1 MLVFSDAVMSIAM
14 QGEFWPA
21 RSVRLQGSA
30 MPTVDLARMIQKL
43 DGELV
48 VALEEAVAVA
58 VRHGHG
64 SVEPEHWFIG
74 LKEKS
79 QSFQA
84 VVEACGGDIEAIED
98 SAYRG
103 IERYERSEGQS
114 PSISPSIIDLT
125 REAWLYASLQHG
137 RTMLDILDL
146 LYTSL
151 TDSDMRA
158 LVVGAIQPLRDI
170 RIGELERLLENRPSQ
185 ASGAGRAGPLPIAG
199 EGVGAGGAGQGQFL
213 QSYTIDMT
221 ELARASK
228 LDPVVGRDA
237 EMRQIVDILVRRRQ
251 NNPILVGEAGVGK
264 TAVAEAFA
272 LEVAGG
278 NVPEQ
283 LRDIRL
289 LNLDLTLLQAG
300 AGVKG
305 EFERRLK
312 GVIDEA
318 KASPQ
323 PVIMF
328 IDEAHTMI
336 GAGGQ
341 AGQGDAANIL
351 KPALARGELR
361 TIAATTWAEY
371 KKYFEKDAAL
381 TRRFQPVQ
389 IGEPDEETAVQMVRS
404 LVKSLEAHHQVRIR
418 DEAVRAAVSLSTRYI
433 QGRQLPDKAVSLIDT
448 ACASVSISRATTPA
462 QIQDAERT
470 RELLSLEKDRLEA
483 EPNREAVAERLAEIG
498 ERLTVLEGDLVRFK
512 AQYEAEKALVEK
524 ADSAEGSEKPDVK
537 ALLKLE
543 KELHGLQGEQP
554 LIHRIVD
561 KETVAAVTARWTGIP
576 VGRLMRDLVETVQSL
591 EARLKERVVGQ
602 DHALKSIADAMVTAR
617 ASLGDERRPPGV
629 FLMVGTSG
637 VGKTETALALASLLY
652 GGEDNLTVI
661 NMSEFKEEHKVSLLL
676 GSPPGYVGYGEGGIL
691 TEAVRKKP
699 YGALLLDEI
708 DKAHTGV
715 QDIFYQVFDKGTLKD
730 GEGRDIDFK
739 NTTIM
744 MTANTGT
751 KTLTALA
758 ADPETMPEG
767 KALVELL
774 QPELL
779 EQFKP
784 AFLGRLAVVPYL
796 PLTPDVLRGIV
807 AIQLQ
812 KIRKRLS
819 RQYGAMLSVSDG
831 LVDLLVAR
839 SQAIETGARAI
850 ESTLSQQVLP
860 ELSRQVLMLTLEK
873 KPIATAD
880 ISVDDAGKFL
890 VKVS

>member
-1 MLVFSDAVMSIAM
+1 M
-14 QGEFWPA
+14 PA
-21 RSVRLQGSA
+21 
-30 MPTVDLARMIQKL
+30 VDLTLMIRRL

-48 VALEEAVAVA
+48 VALEEAVGIA
-58 VRHGHG
+58 VRHGNS
-64 SVEPEHWFIG
+64 SVELEHWIAG
-74 LKEKS
+74 CVAKS
-79 QSFQA
+79 PNFKA
-84 VVEACGGDIEAIED
+84 IVEAAGGDLSDIEE

-103 IERYERSEGQS
+103 IERYGRGEASA
-114 PSISPSIIDLT
+114 PSISPAVIDVT
-125 REAWLYASLQHG
+125 REGWLYASLQHG
-137 RTMLDILDL
+137 RERVDVLDL
-146 LYTSL
+146 LYATL
-151 TDSDMRA
+151 SDGNLRSMA
-158 LVVGAIQPLRDI
+158 VGSVPPLRDI
-170 RIGELERLLENRPSQ
+170 RLGELEKLLAERPQGGELPAGQ
-185 ASGAGRAGPLPIAG
+185 AAALGGTGDAHATGAGP
-199 EGVGAGGAGQGQFL
+199 GQFL

-221 ELARASK
+221 EQARAGK

-264 TAVAEAFA
+264 TAVVEAFA
-272 LEVAGG
+272 IEVAAG
-278 NVPEQ
+278 NVPEK

-289 LNLDLTLLQAG
+289 LSLDLTLLQAG

-318 KASPQ
+318 KASPE

-389 IGEPDEETAVQMVRS
+389 INEPDQETATRMVRS
-404 LVKSLEAHHQVRIR
+404 LVAALEKHHQVRIR
-418 DEAVRAAVSLSTRYI
+418 DEAVRAAVALSTRYI

-448 ACASVSISRATTPA
+448 ACASVSISRITRPA
-462 QIQDAERT
+462 QIQDAERGRDHLTMERT
-470 RELLSLEKDRLEA
+470 RLAA
-483 EPNREAVAERLAEIG
+483 EPDQAAVAERIAGIDAELAHLAIDLDRLNQQLETERRLVDEADEVEADEARNVPRLLELETELG
-498 ERLTVLEGDLVRFK
+498 E
-512 AQYEAEKALVEK
+512 
-524 ADSAEGSEKPDVK
+524 
-537 ALLKLE
+537 
-543 KELHGLQGEQP
+543 LQGENP
-554 LIHRIVD
+554 LIHRVVD

-576 VGRLMRDLVETVQSL
+576 VGRLMRDLVETVQTL
-591 EARLKERVVGQ
+591 EERLKERVVGQ

-617 ASLGDERRPPGV
+617 ANLGDERRPPGV

-652 GGEDNLTVI
+652 GGEENLTVI

-676 GSPPGYVGYGEGGIL
+676 GSPPGYVGYGEGGLL

-708 DKAHTGV
+708 DKAHPGV
-715 QDIFYQVFDKGTLKD
+715 QDIFYQVFDKGMLKD

-739 NTTIM
+739 NTTII

-751 KTLTALA
+751 KTLTALS
-758 ADPETMPEG
+758 ADPDTMPEG
-767 KALVELL
+767 KALLDLL

-784 AFLGRLAVVPYL
+784 AFLGRLAIVPYL
-796 PLTPDVLRGIV
+796 PLAPDVLADIAR
-807 AIQLQ
+807 IQ
-812 KIRKRLS
+812 IRKIERRLAA
-819 RQYGAMLSVSDG
+819 QYGAKLEVSPKLIDF
-831 LVDLLVAR
+831 LVNR
-839 SQAIETGARAI
+839 SQAIDTGARAI
-850 ESTLSQQVLP
+850 ESTISRQILP
-860 ELSRQVLMLTLEK
+860 ELSRQVLALVLNK
-873 KPIATAD
+873 KPVQEAV
-880 ISVDDAGKFL
+880 ISVDEDSQIL
-890 VKVS
+890 VKIT

>member
-1 MLVFSDAVMSIAM
+1 
-14 QGEFWPA
+14 
-21 RSVRLQGSA
+21 

-48 VALEEAVAVA
+48 VGLEEAVAIA

-64 SVEPEHWFIG
+64 AVEPEHWFIG
-74 LKEKS
+74 LKDKS

-84 VVEACGGDIEAIED
+84 VVATCGGDADAIEE
-98 SAYRG
+98 SAYRAL
-103 IERYERSEGQS
+103 ERYERGDGQA

-137 RTMLDILDL
+137 RPVLDVLDL
-146 LYTSL
+146 LYTML
-151 TDSDMRA
+151 TDSDLRA
-158 LVVGAIQPLRDI
+158 LTVGTVQPLRDI
-170 RIGELERLLENRPSQ
+170 RIGELEKLIQSRPAQ
-185 ASGAGRAGPLPIAG
+185 AGAAGRTGPLPIAG
-199 EGVGAGGAGQGQFL
+199 EGSVQGAGQGQFL

-221 ELARASK
+221 EQAREGK

-283 LRDIRL
+283 LRNIRL

-318 KASPQ
+318 KASPE

-404 LVKSLEAHHQVRIR
+404 LVAALEGHHAVRIR
-418 DEAVRAAVSLSTRYI
+418 DEAVRAAVSLSMRYI

-470 RELLSLEKDRLEA
+470 LELLGLERARLEA
-483 EPNREAVAERLAEIG
+483 EPDQQAVSERLAEIT
-498 ERLTVLEGDLVRFK
+498 ERQSLLDGDLARFRL
-512 AQYEAEKALVEK
+512 QYDAEKVLVDK
-524 ADSAEGSEKPDVK
+524 ADETEGAEKRDT
-537 ALLKLE
+537 ARLLKLE
-543 KELHGLQGEQP
+543 KDLHALQGEAP

-591 EARLKERVVGQ
+591 EGRLAERVVGQ
-602 DHALKSIADAMVTAR
+602 DHALKAIADAMVTAR
-617 ASLGDERRPPGV
+617 ANLGDERRPPGV

-708 DKAHTGV
+708 DKAHPGV

-758 ADPETMPEG
+758 ADPDTMPEG

-784 AFLGRLAVVPYL
+784 AFLGRLAIVPYL

-807 AIQLQ
+807 AIQLG
-812 KIRKRLS
+812 KVRKRLA
-819 RQYGAMLSVSDG
+819 RQYGATLVVSDG
-831 LVDLLVAR
+831 LVDLLVGR
-839 SQAIETGARAI
+839 SQTIETGARAI
-850 ESTLSQQVLP
+850 ESTLAQQILP
-860 ELSRQVLMLTLEK
+860 ELSRQVLTLTLEK
-873 KPIATAD
+873 KPVATAD
-880 ISVDDAGKFL
+880 ISVDEDGHIL

>member
-1 MLVFSDAVMSIAM
+1 
-14 QGEFWPA
+14 
-21 RSVRLQGSA
+21 
-30 MPTVDLARMIQKL
+30 MPTVDLARMIRKL
-43 DGELV
+43 DGDLV

-58 VRHGHG
+58 VRHGN
-64 SVEPEHWFIG
+64 STVEIEHWFAG
-74 LKEKS
+74 LGEKS
-79 QSFQA
+79 QTFKSLMEATGGDAEA
-84 VVEACGGDIEAIED
+84 VVE

-103 IERYERSEGQS
+103 LERYGRADGNS
-114 PSISPSIIDLT
+114 PSISPSIIDIT
-125 REAWLYASLQHG
+125 REAWMYASLQHG
-137 RTMLDILDL
+137 RETLDLLDL
-146 LYTSL
+146 LYATLS
-151 TDSDMRA
+151 DSDLRGVM
-158 LVVGAIQPLRDI
+158 VGAIPPLRDV
-170 RIGELERLLENRPSQ
+170 RIGELERLIEARPDAPSGGRSAGSPAALGGVEGGQ
-185 ASGAGRAGPLPIAG
+185 A
-199 EGVGAGGAGQGQFL
+199 GVGPGQFL
-213 QSYTIDMT
+213 SAYTIDMT
-221 ELARASK
+221 EQARSGK

-272 LEVAGG
+272 LEVAAG

-289 LNLDLTLLQAG
+289 LSLDLTLLQAG

-312 GVIDEA
+312 GVIDES
-318 KASPQ
+318 KSSPQ
-323 PVIMF
+323 PVILF

-371 KKYFEKDAAL
+371 KKFFEKDAAL

-389 IGEPDEETAVQMVRS
+389 IGEPNEEIAVQMVRS
-404 LVKSLEAHHQVRIR
+404 LVASLEKHHQVRIR
-418 DEAVRAAVSLSTRYI
+418 DEAVRAAVALSTRYI

-462 QIQDAERT
+462 TIQDMERERGLLQVEHDRLAKEPDQEAIAGRLADIDARLASLNADIEKLGVQYDAEKTLVEDADKVEAAENRDNAELLKKQ
-470 RELLSLEKDRLEA
+470 RELQE
-483 EPNREAVAERLAEIG
+483 
-498 ERLTVLEGDLVRFK
+498 
-512 AQYEAEKALVEK
+512 
-524 ADSAEGSEKPDVK
+524 
-537 ALLKLE
+537 
-543 KELHGLQGEQP
+543 LQGETP
-554 LIHRIVD
+554 LIHRVVD

-576 VGRLMRDLVETVQSL
+576 VGRLMRDLVETVQTL
-591 EARLKERVVGQ
+591 ESRLQERVVGQ
-602 DHALKSIADAMVTAR
+602 DHALKTIADAMVTAR
-617 ASLGDERRPPGV
+617 ASLGDDRRPPGV

-637 VGKTETALALASLLY
+637 VGKTETALALAGLLY

-708 DKAHTGV
+708 DKAHPGV

-751 KTLTALA
+751 RTLTALA

-767 KALVELL
+767 KALVDLL

-784 AFLGRLAVVPYL
+784 AFLGRLAIVPYL
-796 PLTPDVLRGIV
+796 PLSPEVLRGIV
-807 AIQLQ
+807 GIQLE
-812 KIRKRLS
+812 KIRKRLA
-819 RQYGAMLSVSDG
+819 RQYGAKLVVSDG
-831 LVDLLVAR
+831 MVDLLVSR
-839 SQAIETGARAI
+839 SQAVETGARAI
-850 ESTLSQQVLP
+850 ESTLSSQVLP
-860 ELSRQVLMLTLEK
+860 ELSRQVLTLALEK
-873 KPIATAD
+873 KT
-880 ISVDDAGKFL
+880 ISEAHLTVDDNGHIL
-890 VKVS
+890 VKVLSD

>member
-1 MLVFSDAVMSIAM
+1 M
-14 QGEFWPA
+14 PA
-21 RSVRLQGSA
+21 
-30 MPTVDLARMIQKL
+30 VDLTLMIRRL

-48 VALEEAVAVA
+48 VALEEAVAIA
-58 VRHGHG
+58 VRHGNG
-64 SVEPEHWFIG
+64 AVELEHWIAG
-74 LKEKS
+74 CSEKS
-79 QSFQA
+79 QSFA
-84 VVEACGGDIEAIED
+84 RVVETAGGDPAAIGE

-103 IERYERSEGQS
+103 IDRYSRADASA
-114 PSISPSIIDLT
+114 PSIAPAIIDVM

-137 RTMLDILDL
+137 RETIDVPDL
-146 LYTSL
+146 LYAMLSDGNLRSL
-151 TDSDMRA
+151 A
-158 LVVGAIQPLRDI
+158 VAAIPPLRDV
-170 RIGELERLLENRPSQ
+170 RLGELEKLLADRPKGAGPAA
-185 ASGAGRAGPLPIAG
+185 ASGPAALGGVGDASAAGAGP
-199 EGVGAGGAGQGQFL
+199 GQFL
-213 QSYTIDMT
+213 ASYTIDMT
-221 ELARASK
+221 EQARNGD

-264 TAVAEAFA
+264 TAVVEAFA
-272 LEVAGG
+272 LEVAAG
-278 NVPEQ
+278 NVPEK

-289 LNLDLTLLQAG
+289 LSLDLTLLQAG

-318 KASPQ
+318 KSSPQ

-361 TIAATTWAEY
+361 TIGATTWAEY

-389 IGEPDEETAVQMVRS
+389 ISEPDEDTAIRMVRS
-404 LVKSLEAHHQVRIR
+404 LVPSLERHHDVRIR
-418 DEAVRAAVSLSTRYI
+418 DEAVRAAVTLSTRYI

-448 ACASVSISRATTPA
+448 ACAAVSISRVTAPA
-462 QIQDAERT
+462 RIQDAERG
-470 RELLSLEKDRLEA
+470 RDLLEA
-483 EPNREAVAERLAEIG
+483 ERARLAAEPNQAAVAERLAEI
-498 ERLTVLEGDLVRFK
+498 
-512 AQYEAEKALVEK
+512 EAEIGRLDADLSALNAQLDAERVLVGE
-524 ADSAEGSEKPDVK
+524 ADEAEAAVQPENAK
-537 ALLKLE
+537 LLEIESKLHE
-543 KELHGLQGEQP
+543 LQGETP
-554 LIHRIVD
+554 LILRVVD
-561 KETVAAVTARWTGIP
+561 KESVAAVTARWTGIP
-576 VGRLMRDLVETVQSL
+576 VGRLMRDLVETVQTL

-602 DHALKSIADAMVTAR
+602 DQALRTIADAMVTAR

-708 DKAHTGV
+708 DKAHPGV

-730 GEGRDIDFK
+730 GEGRDVDFK
-739 NTTIM
+739 NTTIL

-751 KTLTALA
+751 KTLTSLA

-767 KALVELL
+767 NALIDLL

-784 AFLGRLAVVPYL
+784 AFLGRLSIVPYL
-796 PLTPDVLRGIV
+796 PLSPEVLRGIV
-807 AIQLQ
+807 GIQIER
-812 KIRKRLS
+812 IRRRL
-819 RQYGAMLSVSDG
+819 RKQYGATLDVAPEMI
-831 LVDLLVAR
+831 DLLVNR

-850 ESTLSQQVLP
+850 ESTLSRQILP
-860 ELSRQVLMLTLEK
+860 ELSRQVLSLTLAN
-873 KPIATAD
+873 KPITAAS
-880 ISVDDAGKFL
+880 ISVDGDSQVL
-890 VKVS
+890 VKVV

>member
-1 MLVFSDAVMSIAM
+1 
-14 QGEFWPA
+14 
-21 RSVRLQGSA
+21 
-30 MPTVDLARMIQKL
+30 MPSVDLARMIQKL

-48 VALEEAVAVA
+48 VALEEAVGVA

-64 SVEPEHWFIG
+64 AVEAEHWFIG
-74 LKEKS
+74 LADKS
-79 QSFQA
+79 PAFA
-84 VVEACGGDIEAIED
+84 KVMELCGGDAEAIQE

-103 IERYERSEGQS
+103 LELYERGHGEA
-114 PSISPSIIDLT
+114 PSISPTIIDMA

-137 RTMLDILDL
+137 RPVLDVLDL
-146 LYTSL
+146 LYASL
-151 TDSDMRA
+151 TDSNLRA
-158 LVVGAIQPLRDI
+158 LVVGAIAPLRDI
-170 RIGELERLLENRPSQ
+170 RIGELEKLIANRPAMAGFAPMTSSAMATADPSQ
-185 ASGAGRAGPLPIAG
+185 PGAGP
-199 EGVGAGGAGQGQFL
+199 GQFL

-221 ELARASK
+221 EQARAGK
-228 LDPVVGRDA
+228 LDAVVGRDA
-237 EMRQIVDILVRRRQ
+237 EMRQIIDILVRRRQ

-272 LEVAGG
+272 LEVAAG

-312 GVIDEA
+312 GVIDEV
-318 KASPQ
+318 KASPV
-323 PVIMF
+323 PIIIF

-341 AGQGDAANIL
+341 AGQADAANIL

-404 LVKSLEAHHQVRIR
+404 LVDRLEEHHTVRIR
-418 DEAVRAAVSLSTRYI
+418 DEAVRAAVSLSMRYI

-470 RELLSLEKDRLEA
+470 RELLRTEHDRLAA
-483 EPNREAVAERLAEIG
+483 EPDQQAVAERLADIDGRLKILEADL
-498 ERLTVLEGDLVRFK
+498 ERFTRQYDAEKNLV
-512 AQYEAEKALVEK
+512 AAADEAEQGETRDTRK
-524 ADSAEGSEKPDVK
+524 
-537 ALLKLE
+537 LLKLE
-543 KELHGLQGEQP
+543 TELQELQGEEP

-576 VGRLMRDLVETVQSL
+576 VGRLMRDLVETVQTL
-591 EARLKERVVGQ
+591 DGRLKERVVGQ
-602 DHALKSIADAMVTAR
+602 DHALKTIADAMVTAR
-617 ASLGDERRPPGV
+617 AGLGDERRPPGV

-637 VGKTETALALASLLY
+637 VGKTETALALASLMY

-708 DKAHTGV
+708 DKAHPGV

-739 NTTIM
+739 NTTIV

-767 KALVELL
+767 KALIELL

-784 AFLGRLAVVPYL
+784 AFLGRLTIVPYL
-796 PLTPDVLRGIV
+796 PLTPEVLRGIV

-812 KIRKRLS
+812 KVRKRLH
-819 RQYGAMLSVSDG
+819 RQYGATLDVADT
-831 LVDLLVAR
+831 LVDLLVGR
-839 SQAIETGARAI
+839 SQAVETGARAI
-850 ESTLSQQVLP
+850 ESTLSKEVLP
-860 ELSRQVLMLTLEK
+860 ELSRQVLALTLQK
-873 KPIATAD
+873 KPVAAAE
-880 ISVDDAGKFL
+880 ISVDANGHIL

>member
-1 MLVFSDAVMSIAM
+1 M
-14 QGEFWPA
+14 PA
-21 RSVRLQGSA
+21 
-30 MPTVDLARMIQKL
+30 VDLTLMIRRL

-48 VALEEAVAVA
+48 VALEEAVGIA
-58 VRHGHG
+58 VRHGN
-64 SVEPEHWFIG
+64 SAVELEHW
-74 LKEKS
+74 LAACSEKS
-79 QSFQA
+79 QSFKA
-84 VVEACGGDIEAIED
+84 IVEAAGGNPSAIGE
-98 SAYRG
+98 SAFRG
-103 IERYERSEGQS
+103 IDRYGRTGSS
-114 PSISPSIIDLT
+114 APSISPSIIDIT

-137 RTMLDILDL
+137 REVIDILDL
-146 LYTSL
+146 LYSML
-151 TDSDMRA
+151 SDSNLRA
-158 LVVGAIQPLRDI
+158 VAVGAVPPLRDI
-170 RIGELERLLENRPSQ
+170 RLGELEKLLAERPQ
-185 ASGAGRAGPLPIAG
+185 GSGAAPGHGPASL
-199 EGVGAGGAGQGQFL
+199 GGAGEAGGPGAGPGQFL
-213 QSYTIDMT
+213 QSYTIDLT
-221 ELARASK
+221 EQARNGK
-228 LDPVVGRDA
+228 LDPVIGRDA

-272 LEVAGG
+272 LEVAAG
-278 NVPEQ
+278 NVPEK

-289 LNLDLTLLQAG
+289 LSLDLTLLQAG

-318 KASPQ
+318 KSSPE

-361 TIAATTWAEY
+361 TIGATTWAEY
-371 KKYFEKDAAL
+371 KKFFEKDAAL

-389 IGEPDEETAVQMVRS
+389 IEEPDELTAIRMVRS
-404 LVKSLEAHHQVRIR
+404 LVPSLEKHHEVRIR
-418 DEAVRAAVSLSTRYI
+418 DEAVRAAVTLSTRYI

-448 ACASVSISRATTPA
+448 ACASVSISRKTTPA
-462 QIQDAERT
+462 RIQDAERT
-470 RELLSLEKDRLEA
+470 RELLQAEQARLTGEPDQQSVSERLGEIETALGELETELTALNAQLESERTLVGEADELEA
-483 EPNREAVAERLAEIG
+483 AE
-498 ERLTVLEGDLVRFK
+498 ERDN
-512 AQYEAEKALVEK
+512 AALL
-524 ADSAEGSEKPDVK
+524 SAES
-537 ALLKLE
+537 KLRDI
-543 KELHGLQGEQP
+543 QGEHP
-554 LIHRIVD
+554 LIHRVVD
-561 KETVAAVTARWTGIP
+561 RETVAAVTARWTGIP
-576 VGRLMRDLVETVQSL
+576 VGRLMRDLVETVQTL
-591 EARLKERVVGQ
+591 ETRLRERVVGQ
-602 DHALKSIADAMVTAR
+602 DHALKAIADAMVTAR
-617 ASLGDERRPPGV
+617 ANLGDERRPPGV

-708 DKAHTGV
+708 DKAHPGV

-739 NTTIM
+739 NTTIL

-758 ADPETMPEG
+758 ADPDTMPEG
-767 KALVELL
+767 NALTEML

-784 AFLGRLAVVPYL
+784 AFLGRLSVVPYL

-807 AIQLQ
+807 DIQLSR
-812 KIRKRLS
+812 IKR
-819 RQYGAMLSVSDG
+819 RFAQHYGAALTFSPEV
-831 LVDLLVAR
+831 VELLVSR

-850 ESTLSQQVLP
+850 ESTLSRVVLP
-860 ELSRQVLMLTLEK
+860 ELSRQVLSLTLRNKNVTEAS
-873 KPIATAD
+873 IW
-880 ISVDDAGKFL
+880 VDEHGQIL
-890 VKVS
+890 VKVV